1 MLPPA
6 QRDTYG
12 ITPKFVYTSYLP
24 EIYSEIALTHQ
35 PLSVVKQTAIAD
47 LSLGLH
53 PQEEAAPRALLPPS
67 LTVPAHCKILL
78 RLKLRLKILYHD
90 SITTRTTLILLRI
103 C

>member
-53 PQEEAAPRALLPPS
+53 PQEEAAPRALLPPP

-78 RLKLRLKILYHD
+78 RLYYDSNYHD